1 MTKDEKRALNILR
14 KSISFKEGKY
24 EIGLLWKEDR
34 VNLTNNR
41 QLVVRRLQLLEKS
54 LARSEDLKMKYH
66 KTVKK

>member
-34 VNLTNNR
+34 VN
-41 QLVVRRLQLLEKS
+41 
-54 LARSEDLKMKYH
+54 
-66 KTVKK
+66 